1 MNFRRFCFRSSR
13 QFVRVLACALGAAS
27 VLVTGT
33 TSFAETPLEAYR
45 RAFRA
50 NDMEIVSVPGWVT
63 QFETPNVARLSISTQ
78 DLQNSGLN
86 SQDLVRVTAGAQQL
100 RARLITSAVFH
111 QVNKPDSKSA
121 PDIEA
126 DSYIIFD
133 PAHSSELVRLVG
145 MGSSLVDALK
155 GTAGMRVEISLT
167 RVRATPT
174 AKIRS
179 GG

>member
-1 MNFRRFCFRSSR
+1 MNFRRFHFPSSR
-13 QFVRVLACALGAAS
+13 HFVRVLASALGATVFAMS
-27 VLVTGT
+27 TA
-33 TSFAETPLEAYR
+33 SFAETPLEAYR
-45 RAFRA
+45 RAVRA
-50 NDMEIVSVPGWVT
+50 NDMETVSIPGWVA

-100 RARLITSAVFH
+100 RARLVTSTVF
-111 QVNKPDSKSA
+111 QQATNSDSKSA

-126 DSYIIFD
+126 DSYIVFD
-133 PAHSSELVRLVG
+133 PVNPSAFVRLVG
-145 MGSSLVDALK
+145 TGSSLAEALH

-167 RVRATPT
+167 RVRATPA